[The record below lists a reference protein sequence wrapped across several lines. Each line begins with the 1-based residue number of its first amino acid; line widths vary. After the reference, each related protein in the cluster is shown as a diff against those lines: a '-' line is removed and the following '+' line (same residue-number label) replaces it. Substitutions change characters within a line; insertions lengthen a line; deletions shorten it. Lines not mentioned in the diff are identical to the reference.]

1 MAGRPLD
8 GEHDCLR
15 GLVVGPGSIDDDRE
29 LGAPGLPLVA
39 ESGLSGRVVRKFG
52 GASREKPGISEGFH
66 GLDFVVG
73 EVPRE
78 GTGFLDIVEADF
90 AMVED
95 TAFAGGADTVEPVDV
110 VDGRRVGVA
119 ALDAG
124 FGGLTVGRVVGVED
138 LAVDLDG
145 VDDLAGADCFAA
157 ETAGLVEVP
166 AGLVAATE
174 DLAGTVDLLEDK
186 VGREVGVEGLEALE
200 DIVSVGRLVGVAGLD
215 PGPPEDEGRR
225 IPAPEAVDPGEEA
238 CCLDV
243 TLVLAGGS
251 TMEFANRDLSTVG
264 RAFGVPS

>member
-8 GEHDCLR
+8 GEHDCLL
-15 GLVVGPGSIDDDRE
+15 GLVVGPRSIDDDRE

-66 GLDFVVG
+66 GLDFIVG
-73 EVPRE
+73 EVPRD
-78 GTGFLDIVEADF
+78 GTGFLDVVEADF
-90 AMVED
+90 AIAED
-95 TAFAGGADTVEPVDV
+95 TAFVGGADTVGPVDV
-110 VDGRRVGVA
+110 VDGRRVGVP
-119 ALDAG
+119 ALDAD
-124 FGGLTVGRVVGVED
+124 FGGLTTGRAVGVED

-145 VDDLAGADCFAA
+145 VDDLAGTDCFAA

-166 AGLVAATE
+166 AGLLAATE
-174 DLAGTVDLLEDK
+174 DLTGTVDLLEDK

-200 DIVSVGRLVGVAGLD
+200 DVVSVGRLVGVAGLD
-215 PGPPEDEGRR
+215 PGPPDDEGRR
-225 IPAPEAVDPGEEA
+225 IPVPEVFDPGEEA
-238 CCLDV
+238 GCLDV

-251 TMEFANRDLSTVG
+251 TMEFANRDLSTAG